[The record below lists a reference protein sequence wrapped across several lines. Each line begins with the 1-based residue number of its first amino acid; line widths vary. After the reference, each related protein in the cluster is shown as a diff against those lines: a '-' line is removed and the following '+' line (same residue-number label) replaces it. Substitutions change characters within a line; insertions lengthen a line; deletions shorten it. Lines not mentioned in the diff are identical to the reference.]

1 MGIIISV
8 INSKGNDFYF
18 TAKEEAA
25 KKKSWR
31 TKHRTVGIRRV
42 IPSEELRQ
50 EILLLF
56 DFGCR
61 GNNLIQQQNAF
72 IIIVVLIR
80 CYTLKKEDQ
89 NERIWIIKELFSRWK
104 LLIKVHS
111 IRNLIKNIWRKW
123 LLEYFIFPMRVI
135 FRKIFL
141 IYFNIKNIFL
151 LNYLLVKNIWK

>member
-1 MGIIISV
+1 M
-8 INSKGNDFYF
+8 NSKGNDFYF

-25 KKKSWR
+25 KKKSWH

-61 GNNLIQQQNAF
+61 GNNLIQLQNAF

-89 NERIWIIKELFSRWK
+89 NERIWIIKALF
-104 LLIKVHS
+104 KVDE
-111 IRNLIKNIWRKW
+111 NCW
-123 LLEYFIFPMRVI
+123 LKFTPSET
-135 FRKIFL
+135 
-141 IYFNIKNIFL
+141 
-151 LNYLLVKNIWK
+151 W